1 MAQSCKSDDRRHL
14 SRQHILQLQ
23 NRYLTGIRLSLLGV
37 REESSDI
44 FPLEL
49 KFIRIL
55 TLY

>member
-1 MAQSCKSDDRRHL
+1 MAQSCKSDNRRHL
-14 SRQHILQLQ
+14 CRQHILQLQ
-23 NRYLTGIRLSLLGV
+23 NRYLIGIRLSLLGV